1 MPEISLPLLKGNKR
15 SPVNADYL
23 DLLPVNILPVFR
35 ELEGEQGYLRF
46 FPGIKKRLDTVGV
59 SRGVEYNTV
68 KSDAYRVAG
77 SKLYVGETP
86 VGDVIGSG
94 RVSMA
99 HSRTSQAVSAGGV
112 LTMFRYDGEVK
123 TLENWPAS
131 ETFPGYT
138 KTVGQGIH
146 NTVGDTL
153 LITASNELGTLSV
166 TITPKTKTG
175 KVGAAITI
183 DQTTWATPTSQS
195 KPATGTPYIKN
206 VQVTGIKFA
215 GGTLTLTYDFIPNQD
230 TVTNP
235 YNPTA
240 NNDQKAAILKSLWTK
255 ADPSLDEAITA
266 LSVVEAWETSPWT
279 DTAAALVAEYDK
291 INPAQPTAAT
301 LIALI
306 NNNRAPDNNADASQL
321 KWVQVVPDTV
331 VPNPQYDWGYVGD
344 VCRIRGRYVFAQK
357 GTDTFWL
364 TSIEDEA
371 KIDKIAPAYRAE
383 NMPDGIYAVR
393 EWRDYI
399 VAFGSSTIE
408 FFRLTGDANNLVQ
421 FQPSYMVPIGIA
433 GQFAITNYMETF
445 AFITSPSR
453 GQVVIATM
461 GQGTYQ
467 QISTHYINQL
477 LTKYTAEQL
486 DDAVLEQLQFD
497 QHMLLICHLPDMT
510 LVYDAVGQA
519 WSVIKTGLFDG
530 VHRAIDYCNTGDK
543 ITCGDKFGSF
553 VGEIDNTTSS
563 QYEEDQE
570 IVLNTPIITS
580 PSSLAFDLEIIS
592 SSGLASY
599 ATRLLVSTTEDGV
612 NYGNETPVVIDS
624 NLGWLSR
631 SIIRRLGRIRHRIG
645 FRLRVVGATPVTL
658 SKLKMRLE

>member
-15 SPVNADYL
+15 SPANADYL

-35 ELEGEQGYLRF
+35 EIEGEQGYLRF
-46 FPGIKKRLDTVGV
+46 FPGIRKRFDTSGI

-68 KSDAYRVAG
+68 KSEAYRVAG
-77 SKLYVGETP
+77 GKLYLGDSEVGS
-86 VGDVIGSG
+86 VIGAG

-99 HSRTSQAVSAGGV
+99 HSRTSQAVSASGV
-112 LTMFRYDGEVK
+112 LTMYRYDGEVK

-153 LITASNELGTLSV
+153 LITASNEPGTLSV

-183 DQTTWATPTSQS
+183 DQTTWATPTSQA
-195 KPATGTPYIKN
+195 KPAVGIPYIRN
-206 VQVTGIKFA
+206 IQVTGIKFA
-215 GGTLTLTYDFIPNQD
+215 GGTLSLTYDFIPNQGAI
-230 TVTNP
+230 TNP
-235 YNPTA
+235 YNPSAT
-240 NNDQKAAILKSLWTK
+240 DPEKAAILKSLWSK
-255 ADPSLDEAITA
+255 ADPTLDEAIEA
-266 LSVVEAWETSPWT
+266 LGVVEAYEISAWA
-279 DTAAALVAEYDK
+279 DTIFALNVEYDK
-291 INPAQPTAAT
+291 INPAQPTAAP

-306 NNNRAPDNNADASQL
+306 NANLGTDNAADSSQL

-331 VPNPQYDWGYVGD
+331 VPNPQYDWGEVGD

-364 TSIEDEA
+364 TSIEDET

-399 VAFGSSTIE
+399 LAFGSSTIE

-467 QISTHYINQL
+467 TISTHYINQI
-477 LTKYTAEQL
+477 LTNYTADQL
-486 DDAVLEQLQFD
+486 SNVVLEQLMFD
-497 QHMLLICHLPDMT
+497 QHALLICHLPDMT
-510 LVYDAVGQA
+510 LVYDAIGQA
-519 WSVIKTGLFDG
+519 WSMIKTGLFDD

-543 ITCGDKFGSF
+543 ITCADKLGAF
-553 VGEIDNTTSS
+553 VGDLDNTTSS

-599 ATRLLVSTTEDGV
+599 ATRLLISTTEDGV
-612 NYGNETPVVIDS
+612 NYGNEVAVVID
-624 NLGWLSR
+624 NKHGWLAR
-631 SIIRRLGRIRHRIG
+631 SIIRRLGRVRHRIG

-658 SKLKMRLE
+658 SKLKIRLE